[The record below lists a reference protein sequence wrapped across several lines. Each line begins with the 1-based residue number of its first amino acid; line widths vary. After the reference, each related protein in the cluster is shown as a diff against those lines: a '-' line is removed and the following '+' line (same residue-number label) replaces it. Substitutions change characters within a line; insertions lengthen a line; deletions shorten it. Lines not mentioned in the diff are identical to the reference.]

1 MSTTQGRSK
10 STEYKGYRKFEV
22 GAQQR
27 NQIILGMNKKNDKG
41 RGLFSGI
48 DLTW

>member
-10 STEYKGYRKFEV
+10 STEDKEYRKFEV

-27 NQIILGMNKKNDKG
+27 NQIILGMNKKIIKEED
-41 RGLFSGI
+41 FSMALI
-48 DLTW
+48 